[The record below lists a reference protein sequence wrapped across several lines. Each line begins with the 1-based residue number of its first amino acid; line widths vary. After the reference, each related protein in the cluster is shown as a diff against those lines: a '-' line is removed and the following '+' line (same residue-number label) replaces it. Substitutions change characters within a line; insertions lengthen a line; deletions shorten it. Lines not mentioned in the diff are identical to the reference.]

1 MDILT
6 ELAEHPGQE
15 PGCAKPLRGDGAPDA
30 AAGAKIQKTQ
40 NAAGGEPLQ
49 DASALSTAASS
60 LLEAQSPPVILSV
73 TAQKPHSTGS
83 GVYLTE
89 LVKGFDRLGFRQ
101 AVVAGICREDTVS
114 FPEGTAFYP
123 VFYGCEALPYPVAG
137 MSDEMPYDSTR
148 YRDMT
153 PEMTEQFCRSFSA
166 AVQKAVGEI
175 KPSLILCHHLYL
187 LTALT
192 EELLRRG
199 GFQGKIAGI
208 CHGSDL
214 RQIKKNPLKREYIKS
229 RIRNLDRIWCL
240 HREQREDIIR
250 TFSCDPSVV
259 KILGT
264 GYNSRI
270 FREIPDTEGRN
281 AHRADKKTVPAGSGS
296 QIRVIFAGKLSEKKG
311 VMSLLRSLRL
321 LPASLTG
328 RLFLTL
334 AGGYGNEEEYREI
347 RRLGEPENGCPCP
360 VFFAGRLSQEELAA
374 QLNHSDIFVLPSF
387 YEGLPLSL
395 IEALAC
401 GLTAVCTDLPGIR
414 PWMDENVPGHGV
426 LFVPPPDMKNEDEPA
441 PGSLPAFEKAL
452 AAAVETAAARISS
465 FPEPAAAPTGD
476 RLTAHVSQAIA
487 PLQKAGEL
495 PAEAS
500 TAETLT
506 AEASTAE
513 NLTAE
518 ASAAENLTAK
528 KSSAEVPP
536 PKASQ
541 TPSGKGRVPNS
552 LKNSLARLSWD
563 GLCEKILADL
573 PR

>member
-6 ELAEHPGQE
+6 DLAEQPGQE
-15 PGCAKPLRGDGAPDA
+15 PDCAKPLRGDGAPDA
-30 AAGAKIQKTQ
+30 AAGTKIQKTQ
-40 NAAGGEPLQ
+40 NAAGRNPLP
-49 DASALSTAASS
+49 DASFLSAAVSS
-60 LLEAQSPPVILSV
+60 LPKAQSLPVILSL

-89 LVKGFDRLGFRQ
+89 LVRGFDRLGLRQ

-153 PEMTEQFCRSFSA
+153 PEMTEQFCRAFSA
-166 AVQKAVGEI
+166 AVQKAVGEMN
-175 KPSLILCHHLYL
+175 PSLILCHHLYL
-187 LTALT
+187 LTALA
-192 EELLRRG
+192 EELLRNG
-199 GFQGKIAGI
+199 GFQGKLAGI

-250 TFSCDPSVV
+250 TFSCDPSAV

-264 GYNSRI
+264 GYNGRI
-270 FREIPDTEGRN
+270 FREIPGEGSRN
-281 AHRADKKTVPAGSGS
+281 AHRAGEKTVPAGSGS

-321 LPASLTG
+321 LPKSLSG

-334 AGGYGNEEEYREI
+334 AGGCGNEEEYREI
-347 RRLGEPENGCPCP
+347 RRLAEPENGCPCP

-374 QLNHSDIFVLPSF
+374 QLNQSDIFVLPSF

-426 LFVPPPDMKNEDEPA
+426 LFVAPPDMKNEDEPA

-452 AAAVETAAARISS
+452 AAAIETAAERIAPL
-465 FPEPAAAPTGD
+465 PEPAAARTGA
-476 RLTAHVSQAIA
+476 LLAAHASQTIA
-487 PLQKAGEL
+487 PRQKAGEPSAEVSL
-495 PAEAS
+495 SGASLDETSLSGVSPAEVSPAEAALS
-500 TAETLT
+500 GA
-506 AEASTAE
+506 
-513 NLTAE
+513 
-518 ASAAENLTAK
+518 
-528 KSSAEVPP
+528 PP
-536 PKASQ
+536 AR
-541 TPSGKGRVPNS
+541 SGKSRVPEP
-552 LKNSLARLSWD
+552 LKSSLARLSWD

-573 PR
+573 RR